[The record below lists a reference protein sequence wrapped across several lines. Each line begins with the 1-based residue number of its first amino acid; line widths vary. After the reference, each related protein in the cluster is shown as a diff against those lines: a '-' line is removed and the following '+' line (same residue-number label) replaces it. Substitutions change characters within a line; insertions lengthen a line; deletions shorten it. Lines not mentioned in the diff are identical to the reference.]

1 MRINHLCWGL
11 LALTLGCGNSDRMD
25 PTVEQLG
32 RASGPVEKTNGKA
45 AFSHPPMSGNAPMM
59 ERSHQGRVLE
69 TMNASRYTYLQIET
83 KEGQKLWAAVPQVKV
98 SKGAEVRIAESLVMK
113 DFESP
118 TLKRTFPLIVFGILM
133 DSSEKEGTA
142 SSVEDETSKD
152 GGS

>member
-1 MRINHLCWGL
+1 MRINHLCL
-11 LALTLGCGNSDRMD
+11 VVLALTLGCGKSDRLD
-25 PTVEQLG
+25 PAVEQLG

-45 AFSHPPMSGNAPMM
+45 ALSHPPMSGNAPTS
-59 ERSHQGRVLE
+59 ERTHQGRVLE
-69 TMNASRYTYLQIET
+69 TMDASRYTYLQIET

-98 SKGAEVRIAESLVMK
+98 SKGAEVHIAESLVMK

-133 DSSEKEGTA
+133 DSPEKEGTVP
-142 SSVEDETSKD
+142 SSVAKTSKD